1 MRKWMVLLLT
11 LACVPLAVADILVGF
26 DFYGYAGD
34 EETGTSTVTHTYIQ
48 TCYITRG
55 AGLNAANNLNRFNAN
70 QWTVGGVEQDAVDNN
85 DYFTWTI
92 NAVGGASFDVTN
104 IVFNW
109 QRSSTGP
116 SNAFLRSSVDGFA
129 SDLASWD
136 VTANG
141 NYSADLSSAG
151 LTNLA
156 TIEFRFYGYQAGG
169 SSGSGGFEGS
179 GDDLVVN
186 GTAVIPEPSTLA
198 LISLAFGGLAVSR
211 RLRRR

>member
-1 MRKWMVLLLT
+1 MRKWMALLLT

-55 AGLNAANNLNRFNAN
+55 AGLNAAANANRFNATA
-70 QWTVGGVEQDAVDNN
+70 WTVGGTESDTINNN
-85 DYFTWTI
+85 DYFTWTV
-92 NAVGGASFDVTN
+92 NAQTGYRFDVTN

-109 QRSSTGP
+109 DRSSTGP

-129 SDLASWD
+129 SDLATWD
-136 VTANG
+136 VSAG
-141 NYSADLSSAG
+141 GSYQADLSSAG
-151 LTNLA
+151 LTNL
-156 TIEFRFYGYQAGG
+156 TSIEFRFYGYRAG
-169 SSGSGGFEGS
+169 STLGSGGFEGT
-179 GDDLVVN
+179 GDDLVIN
-186 GTAVIPEPSTLA
+186 GTVIPEPSTLA